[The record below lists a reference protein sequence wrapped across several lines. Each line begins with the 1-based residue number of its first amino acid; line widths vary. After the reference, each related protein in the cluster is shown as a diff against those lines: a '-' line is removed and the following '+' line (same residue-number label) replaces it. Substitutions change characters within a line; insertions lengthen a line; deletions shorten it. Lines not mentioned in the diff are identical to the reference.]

1 MAPKAP
7 GNSSAGS
14 SNEREGAEIVTGTEA
29 LPKFV
34 ALLQGFGFPGGM
46 FPLPSAEE
54 FGFVEKTGF
63 FWIKQPGRHEHTFPM
78 AKVLVVYHAEVS
90 GRIKKGKI
98 TTVKGLK
105 LKHVENKDLF
115 LAASASEVLLDDP
128 SSGKIHFKTSGGKH
142 PTEESFPVEV
152 FAAGQ

>member
-1 MAPKAP
+1 MASKA
-7 GNSSAGS
+7 SGS
-14 SNEREGAEIVTGTEA
+14 SNEREGAEILKGAEA

-34 ALLQGFGFPGGM
+34 TLLQGFGFPGGL
-46 FPLPSAEE
+46 FSLPSVEE

-63 FWIKQPGRHEHTFPM
+63 FWLKQPGRLEHTFPM

-90 GRIKKGKI
+90 GRIQKGKM

-105 LKHVENKDLF
+105 LKYLENKDLF
-115 LAASASEVLLDDP
+115 LAASASEVWLDDP
-128 SSGKIHFKTSGGKH
+128 PSGKIHFRTSGGKH
-142 PTEESFPVEV
+142 PTEESFSVEV